1 MLKFIVHSSIKKYYL
16 HNFRHHNY
24 YNSHDD
30 NRNFLIKFTKFHD
43 HSQHSLSFCLFHFA
57 FCFCSISLLHLCNP
71 QSRKLEMNG
80 CFWSN
85 CFSNRTIKLS
95 ISEEFLDLRR
105 LSKTLCSSCYLNT
118 QLFAVRIADK
128 GGINGENN
136 SSRLE
141 FRLHTFLFFSLSPYI
156 YIYLPPWPPFP
167 LFHRHARVCEGAL
180 PWPPSLIS
188 RLGEKNVCHR
198 PRVLVAL
205 SWFTRELCERKVRV
219 RVEAFACILMYAVC
233 RRTRVWRGVIIFH
246 TFISLFSL
254 PLPLFF
260 VFFFFF
266 LLTLSLFLII
276 SLKQ

>member
-16 HNFRHHNY
+16 NNFRHHNY

-43 HSQHSLSFCLFHFA
+43 HSQHSLSFSLFHFV

-105 LSKTLCSSCYLNT
+105 LSKSLCSSCYLNT

-156 YIYLPPWPPFP
+156 YISPTVTTFPFISP
-167 LFHRHARVCEGAL
+167 ARESLRRCPAMTTIAYFAIGRAECMSSAACFGGAELIYAGTLREEGAR
-180 PWPPSLIS
+180 S
-188 RLGEKNVCHR
+188 RRG
-198 PRVLVAL
+198 
-205 SWFTRELCERKVRV
+205 VRV
-219 RVEAFACILMYAVC
+219 YPDVC
-233 RRTRVWRGVIIFH
+233 GM
-246 TFISLFSL
+246 
-254 PLPLFF
+254 
-260 VFFFFF
+260 
-266 LLTLSLFLII
+266 
-276 SLKQ
+276 

>member
-43 HSQHSLSFCLFHFA
+43 HSQHSLSFSLFHFA

-141 FRLHTFLFFSLSPYI
+141 FRLHTFLFFSLSLYI
-156 YIYLPPWPPFP
+156 YIYIS
-167 LFHRHARVCEGAL
+167 HRDHL
-180 PWPPSLIS
+180 SLYFT
-188 RLGEKNVCHR
+188 G
-198 PRVLVAL
+198 
-205 SWFTRELCERKVRV
+205 TRESAKVPCHDHHRLFRDWERRMYVIGRV
-219 RVEAFACILMYAVC
+219 FW
-233 RRTRVWRGVIIFH
+233 WR
-246 TFISLFSL
+246 
-254 PLPLFF
+254 
-260 VFFFFF
+260 
-266 LLTLSLFLII
+266 
-276 SLKQ
+276 